1 VRELGGVG
9 GGPQGAGRA
18 VDAIG
23 CRYRWLAIVGAL
35 AMLGA
40 ARAPAAGASD
50 RIGSPSVPCS
60 PAKEL
65 RFVCGAHHPED
76 LVRVPGTGWVIV
88 SGFEPGGGI
97 SLLDTRS
104 LTLRRWYTSASAV
117 GGGKR
122 LGSENCPGPPD
133 AAQLDT
139 QGLSIRALGPGR
151 SRLYAVNHGDR
162 ESIEIIDV
170 ILRAGMPLPM
180 WRGCVLMPPGD
191 AANAVASYADGTI
204 LATVLNR
211 PGSTKA
217 DFVRGKPTGGVYE
230 WHPGAGGFHLL
241 PGTELPG
248 NNGLETSPDGRF
260 FYVVAFGTHQIVMY
274 SRHDTRQPVREATSP
289 GFMPDNIRWEGHRL
303 IAAGMIYD
311 EPACGGIRRIIN
323 GRADPMLCHRGYVVA
338 AVDPR
343 TLRFTVLAYAEPNP
357 EFNGVT
363 TGLIVG
369 SRLWLGSYQADR
381 LAYRDLPGAA
391 PADD

>member
-1 VRELGGVG
+1 M
-9 GGPQGAGRA
+9 GA
-18 VDAIG
+18 AIG
-23 CRYRWLAIVGAL
+23 SRRMWLAIAGTLAL
-35 AMLGA
+35 LA
-40 ARAPAAGASD
+40 AAPAAVAGASD
-50 RIGSPSVPCS
+50 RIGSPSLPCA

-88 SGFEPGGGI
+88 SGFEPGGGL
-97 SLLDTRS
+97 SLLDIR
-104 LTLRRWYTSASAV
+104 LLILRRWYAGASGA
-117 GGGKR
+117 GAAKR
-122 LGSENCPGPPD
+122 LGSEKCPGPPH
-133 AAQLDT
+133 AALLDT
-139 QGLSIRALGPGR
+139 QGLSIRRLGPGR
-151 SRLYAVNHGDR
+151 SRLYAVNHGGR
-162 ESIEIIDV
+162 ESIEIFDV
-170 ILRAGMPLPM
+170 TLRTGIPLRT

-191 AANAVASYADGTI
+191 AANAVASYANGSI

-211 PGSTKA
+211 PGATKA

-230 WHPGAGGFHLL
+230 WHPGAAGFHLL
-241 PGTELPG
+241 AGTELPG

-260 FYVVAFGTHQIVMY
+260 FYVVAFGTHRIVMY
-274 SRHDTRQPVREATSP
+274 SRHDTRRPLREATSP

-303 IAAGMIYD
+303 VAAGMTYD

-357 EFNGVT
+357 VFNGIT

-381 LAYRDLPGAA
+381 VAYRELPGAA
-391 PADD
+391 PAEE